1 MSVHTFRQ
9 RSALQRA
16 QQRWQRHRPNHLR
29 LVQITPSTPTWLQ
42 RLNARLWRI
51 HDGRWLWVIAAVI
64 VGAADLHLVAQ
75 LFGWW
80 RP

>member
-16 QQRWQRHRPNHLR
+16 QARWRPRANHLR
-29 LVQITPSTPTWLQ
+29 LVQAAPVRPIWLE

-64 VGAADLHLVAQ
+64 VGAADLHLVGQ
-75 LFGWW
+75 LLGWW

>member
-16 QQRWQRHRPNHLR
+16 QQRWQRRRPNHLR
-29 LVQITPSTPTWLQ
+29 LVQIIPAEPTWLE
-42 RLNARLWRI
+42 RLATRLWRI
-51 HDGRWLWVIAAVI
+51 HDGRWLWIITAAI
-64 VGAADLHLVAQ
+64 VGAADVGYLAQ
-75 LFGWW
+75 LAGWW